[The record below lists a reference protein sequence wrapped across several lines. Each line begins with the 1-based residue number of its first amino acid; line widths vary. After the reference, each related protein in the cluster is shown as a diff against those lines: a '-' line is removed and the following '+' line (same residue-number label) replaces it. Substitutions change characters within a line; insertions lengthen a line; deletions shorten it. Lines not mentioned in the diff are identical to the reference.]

1 MTMATIEQTVINR
14 ETVENP
20 GGTITEYTYFKP
32 SKEKIKEL
40 SHDLFSKNWNKIVVF
55 PCVEGAVFEIRF
67 AAEPKLS

>member
-32 SKEKIKEL
+32 SEEKMKEL
-40 SHDLFSKNWNKIVVF
+40 SHDLFSKN
-55 PCVEGAVFEIRF
+55 
-67 AAEPKLS
+67 